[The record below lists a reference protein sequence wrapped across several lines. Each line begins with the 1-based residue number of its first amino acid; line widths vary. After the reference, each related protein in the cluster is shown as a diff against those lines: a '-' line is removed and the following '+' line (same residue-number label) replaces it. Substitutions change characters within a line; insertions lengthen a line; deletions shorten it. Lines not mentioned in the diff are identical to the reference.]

1 MGKLNKKAPEGMERY
16 RGQGETSARDLTPNP
31 KELVLESAAGD
42 IERTN
47 RGMNPTAKNEYNRR
61 MQQEAGGRGL
71 LRNAGRAGA
80 VSLATQTGL
89 AIGDEIEKRTGAGKK
104 FVDKSGL
111 GDAVERAV
119 KRSHEGV
126 KLTPEARERVMS
138 GETEGMKK
146 GGKVS
151 ASRRA
156 DGIAQRGRTRG
167 KMY

>member
-1 MGKLNKKAPEGMERY
+1 MGKLNKRAPEGMERF
-16 RGQGETSARDLTPNP
+16 RGAGETSARDLTPNP
-31 KELVLESAAGD
+31 KELALESAAAD
-42 IERTN
+42 MDRTN
-47 RGMNPTAKNEYNRR
+47 RGMNPTAKGEYNRR

-80 VSLATQTGL
+80 VSMATQAGL
-89 AIGDEIEKRTGAGKK
+89 AIGDEIEKRTGVGKK

-126 KLTPEARERVMS
+126 KLKPEARERVMS
-138 GETEGMKK
+138 GETEDMKK

-151 ASRRA
+151 VSRRA
-156 DGIAQRGRTRG
+156 DGIAQRGKTKGR
-167 KMY
+167 MY